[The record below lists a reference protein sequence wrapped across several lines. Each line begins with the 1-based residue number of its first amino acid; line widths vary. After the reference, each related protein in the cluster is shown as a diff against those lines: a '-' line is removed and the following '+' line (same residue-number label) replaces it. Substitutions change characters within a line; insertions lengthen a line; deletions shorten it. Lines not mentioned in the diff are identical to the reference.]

1 MGVSEASS
9 INERFQELKAF
20 DESKAGV
27 KGLVDAGITKVPGI
41 FIRSSEELDRDRQNS
56 NEPTRT
62 HIRIPVVDLKEVRF
76 QRAEAVSGVL
86 KAAEEVGFFQV
97 INHGVATEVLVGMLE
112 AARGFHEL
120 PVEVKEEYYSREVNR
135 KVKYGS
141 NFDLYESSSA
151 NWRDTLF
158 CVMGPE
164 PLDPQELPFVCRDI
178 TLEYSRQV
186 HKLGTLLFELI
197 SEALGLKPDYL
208 LNMECAKG
216 HCLLSNYYPACPQP
230 ELTMG
235 TTKHSDPD
243 FLTILL
249 QDHMG
254 GLQVFHQNQWIDVP
268 PLSGA
273 IVVNIGDLLQL
284 LSNDKLKSV
293 EHRVL
298 ANHIG
303 PRVSVACFFTPHLYP
318 SMKTY
323 GPIKELLSEENPPV
337 YRETSV
343 QDFIAY
349 YESKGL
355 DGNSA
360 LTHFKLRR

>member
-41 FIRSSEELDRDRQNS
+41 FIRSSEELDRHRQNS

-62 HIRIPVVDLKEVRF
+62 HFRIPVVDLKEVRF

-197 SEALGLKPDYL
+197 SEALGLKPDCL

-273 IVVNIGDLLQL
+273 FVVNIGDLLQL
-284 LSNDKLKSV
+284 ISNDKLKSV

-318 SMKTY
+318 LMKTY